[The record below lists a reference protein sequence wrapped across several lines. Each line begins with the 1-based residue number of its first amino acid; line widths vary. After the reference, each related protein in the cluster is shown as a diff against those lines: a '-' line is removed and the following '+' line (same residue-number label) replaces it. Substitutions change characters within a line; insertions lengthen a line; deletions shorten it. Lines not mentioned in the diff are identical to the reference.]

1 MYKLRT
7 TNQFER
13 DYLRCKKRGYDM
25 TLIDKAMSILIEEG
39 SLPSVYHQHK
49 LSGKY
54 SDCWECH
61 IKPDWLMIWKQYD
74 DELIMMFM
82 NTGSHSDLF

>member
-25 TLIDKAMSILIEEG
+25 TLIDIAMSILIEKG
-39 SLPSVYHQHK
+39 IFLLQ
-49 LSGKY
+49 
-54 SDCWECH
+54 
-61 IKPDWLMIWKQYD
+61 
-74 DELIMMFM
+74 LIGR
-82 NTGSHSDLF
+82 NKHLHCYCGARLRIG